1 MTNNQKLKKIFY
13 DFDRADF
20 TEFAANIIGKSLG

>member
-20 TEFAANIIGKSLG
+20 TEFAAKYNCKSLG